1 MDMGAKMFLYALLKE
16 MQMFE
21 QFSRDEI
28 GMIADMKHSVLGFKS
43 GETLIAEGD
52 ESFSM
57 FLLISGVC
65 MITKVQDDISV
76 RLAEIRS
83 GELFGEMSFFTKMPR
98 QTNVIAKDDVMVM
111 RMDEDFF
118 KKVDPEVRDKI
129 KNHIIMLLISRLN
142 TMDDSVARTSKFLH
156 TQK

>member
-1 MDMGAKMFLYALLKE
+1 MFLYALLKE

-28 GMIADMKHSVLGFKS
+28 RMIADMKHSVLGFKS